1 MHRVYLRK
9 GPEGD
14 DWMRRTLSVLRGDD
28 TKAGEHYQGQ
38 QNQPEIPDSLLEQ
51 KQETDGEETW
61 DIDEAPPSSTEE
73 SPGAAEMFKHYIK
86 AAQRHGR
93 AVHVVA
99 HEAAPPGVSDPLPK
113 TDSPSGTDL
122 FRKYAKDAQA
132 HDRAVHVAA
141 HEEVRQLKAA
151 LVAVQEESKAQEERR
166 VAEAKAHEDQRV
178 AEVTAKLHADFA
190 AEKQLLVQEM
200 KADMKKR
207 MTKEHA
213 VAAAEARR
221 HLKAGKKKK

>member
-1 MHRVYLRK
+1 
-9 GPEGD
+9 
-14 DWMRRTLSVLRGDD
+14 
-28 TKAGEHYQGQ
+28 
-38 QNQPEIPDSLLEQ
+38 
-51 KQETDGEETW
+51 
-61 DIDEAPPSSTEE
+61 
-73 SPGAAEMFKHYIK
+73 MFKHHVK

-99 HEAAPPGVSDPLPK
+99 HEEAPPGASVPLPK
-113 TDSPSGTDL
+113 TDAPSGTDL

-132 HDRAVHVAA
+132 HGEAVHVAA
-141 HEEVRQLKAA
+141 KEEEVRQLKAA
-151 LVAVQEESKAQEERR
+151 LVAAQEEAKAQEERR
-166 VAEAKAHEDQRV
+166 VAEAKVHEDRRV

-200 KADMKKR
+200 KADMKKC
-207 MTKEHA
+207 MAKEHA